1 MFRNSLIN
9 LVLIISTYFSIGFAR
24 AADVTDIEL
33 EIWRSPSC
41 GCCEKWAKYM
51 ASHNFKIKT
60 NNVAHGALAKI
71 KREAGIIPRYAS
83 CHTAKI
89 DGYIIEGHVPVQ
101 DVERL
106 LIERPDAVGLSVPGM
121 PIGSPGMEHGDEK
134 EPYEVLLIKKN
145 GTSETFSQQA
155 Q

>member
-1 MFRNSLIN
+1 MFLNKILF
-9 LVLIISTYFSIGFAR
+9 LVLVFSICISIGFAR
-24 AADVTDIEL
+24 AADIKDIEL

-101 DVERL
+101 DIKRL
-106 LIERPDAVGLSVPGM
+106 LIERPDAVGLSVPDM